1 MPFWMVS
8 RGLLS
13 KKGVKMAKHFVERW
27 LLWECILWCGGDCYE
42 KKVWKTILYTGV
54 HFVRPCDE
62 QWLRW
67 TYCLGKVRA
76 SDILCWETE
85 TGGWTICQPTQS
97 VTLER
102 GKQSWRQGRIFCLP
116 KNVTNK
122 EMVENKVFCIKFK
135 TSLKYSPDGAPL
147 HYAAIPL

>member
-1 MPFWMVS
+1 M
-8 RGLLS
+8 
-13 KKGVKMAKHFVERW
+13 
-27 LLWECILWCGGDCYE
+27 
-42 KKVWKTILYTGV
+42 
-54 HFVRPCDE
+54 RPCDE

-135 TSLKYSPDGAPL
+135 TSLKYSPVQMGHHCTMQLFLCKMGNWGFKPDFSLQPPFSSTPIISARNIRRSASGQI
-147 HYAAIPL
+147 HF